1 MCELNAILIK
11 DGTQETIME
20 GVVKVEVSDEG
31 KSMDLYDIF
40 AEHMHVEGTIASIDI
55 TKQRLVI
62 NAC

>member
-11 DGTQETIME
+11 DGIQQTIME
-20 GVVKVEVSDEG
+20 GVVRVEVSDEG

-40 AEHMHVEGTIASIDI
+40 SEHMHIEGTIASIDI

-62 NAC
+62 NV

>member
-1 MCELNAILIK
+1 MCELNAILVK
-11 DGTQETIME
+11 DGTEQAIME

-31 KSMDLYDIF
+31 KAMDLYDIF
-40 AEHMHVEGTIASIDI
+40 SEHLHIEGIIASIDI

>member
-11 DGTQETIME
+11 DDTEQAIMD

-31 KSMDLYDIF
+31 KSLDLYDIF
-40 AEHMHVEGTIASIDI
+40 SEHMHVEGTIASIDI

-62 NAC
+62 NA

>member
-11 DGTQETIME
+11 DGTEQTIME
-20 GVVKVEVSDEG
+20 GVVKVEVSNNG

-40 AEHMHVEGTIASIDI
+40 GDYMQIEGTIASIDI

-62 NAC
+62 NA